1 MTDAAG
7 WAIAALAGGLAGL
20 LYFAG
25 LWWTV
30 QRARHARR
38 PQALLAVSFIVRA
51 ALAVAAL
58 LFIMGDSVM
67 RLVAALA
74 GFLIVRTI
82 VLWRVRQGLRSA
94 RV

>member
-1 MTDAAG
+1 MGEAAG
-7 WAIAALAGGLAGL
+7 WVGAALVGAVLGLG
-20 LYFAG
+20 YFAG

-30 QRARHARR
+30 QRARNARR

-51 ALAVAAL
+51 ALTVAAL

-94 RV
+94 RA